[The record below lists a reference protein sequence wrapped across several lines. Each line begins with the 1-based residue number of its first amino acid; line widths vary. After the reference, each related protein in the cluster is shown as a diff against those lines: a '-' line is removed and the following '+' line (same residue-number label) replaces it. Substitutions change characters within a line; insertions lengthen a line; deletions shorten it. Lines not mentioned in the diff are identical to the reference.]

1 MLDLIFATLSDFAG
15 FNIRDPHEM
24 PFAMPLMIAC
34 SLGGTI
40 GFTLVKMLVKE
51 QKAMLKR

>member
-1 MLDLIFATLSDFAG
+1 
-15 FNIRDPHEM
+15 
-24 PFAMPLMIAC
+24 LMIAC

-51 QKAMLKR
+51 QKIMLKR